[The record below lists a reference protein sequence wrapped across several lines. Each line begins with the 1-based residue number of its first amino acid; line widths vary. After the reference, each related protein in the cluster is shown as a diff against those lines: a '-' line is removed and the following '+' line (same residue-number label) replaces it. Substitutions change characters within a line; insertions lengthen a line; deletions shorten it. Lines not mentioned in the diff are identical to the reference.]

1 MGKYRNASENLRAT
15 FEESTGNIK
24 KAAKEAGSIAAKT
37 VEDVKDKVN
46 ELTES
51 TEKKVSAVKK
61 TVKDA
66 SEKKSTASKT
76 GRKPAAKKE
85 KAALAKNVKEKLT
98 FEFNGAKAESSDIM
112 KRVEKDAISKCTG
125 MTIKKLEVY
134 FNANENTVYYV
145 VNDEARPEYK
155 IVL

>member
-98 FEFNGAKAESSDIM
+98 FEFTKHRQSFSFFAYM
-112 KRVEKDAISKCTG
+112 K
-125 MTIKKLEVY
+125 
-134 FNANENTVYYV
+134 FH
-145 VNDEARPEYK
+145 
-155 IVL
+155 